1 MKKHKIIIF
10 LLLSFLS
17 LTSIKLYSQEI
28 KFKAIFIY
36 NFTKHFEWP
45 PNARTGD
52 FVIGVVGKE
61 QLYEKLV
68 QMTTSKTAGSQPI
81 VVKKFRSA
89 KDLTQCHILFIS
101 EFNSGHNSMNTIISK
116 IGKYPT
122 LIVTEKEGM
131 AYKYA
136 AINFVIKDQ
145 KMQFEMNKTNISK
158 CGLKVSKY
166 LQNLAI
172 IVE

>member
-1 MKKHKIIIF
+1 MKKHKLIIF
-10 LLLSFLS
+10 LLFFLS

-28 KFKAIFIY
+28 KFKSIFIY

-52 FVIGVVGKE
+52 FVIGVVGKA
-61 QLYEKLV
+61 QLYDKLV
-68 QMTTSKTAGSQPI
+68 QMTASKTAGSQSI
-81 VVKKFRSA
+81 VVKKFRST
-89 KDLTQCHILFIS
+89 KDITQCHILFIS
-101 EFNSGHNSMNTIISK
+101 EFNSGTNSMNTAMSK
-116 IGKYPT
+116 IGKFPT

-131 AYKYA
+131 ALKKA
-136 AINFVIKDQ
+136 AINFIIKDQ

-166 LQNLAI
+166 LQTLAI
-172 IVE
+172 IVQ

>member
-1 MKKHKIIIF
+1 MKKFNIIF
-10 LLLSFLS
+10 IILLFSS
-17 LTSIKLYSQEI
+17 LTSSKIYSQEI

-52 FVIGVVGKE
+52 FVIGIVGKS
-61 QLYEKLV
+61 QLYDKLT
-68 QMTTSKTAGSQPI
+68 QMATGRKVGNQPI
-81 VVKKFRSA
+81 VVKKFRST

-101 EFNSGHNSMNTIISK
+101 EFNSGTNSMNTTKSK
-116 IGKYPT
+116 IGKFPT

-131 AYKYA
+131 AYKNA
-136 AINFVIKDQ
+136 AINFIIKDQ
-145 KMQFEMNKTNISK
+145 KMQFEMNKSNISK

>member
-1 MKKHKIIIF
+1 MKKPKSIIF
-10 LLLSFLS
+10 LLIFLS
-17 LTSIKLYSQEI
+17 LTTSNLYSQEI

-45 PNARTGD
+45 PDARTGN
-52 FVIGVVGKE
+52 FVIGVVGKSM
-61 QLYEKLV
+61 LYDKLV
-68 QMTTSKTAGSQPI
+68 EITSSKKAGSQSII
-81 VVKKFRSA
+81 VKNFRST
-89 KDLTQCHILFIS
+89 KDITQCHILFIS
-101 EFNSGHNSMNTIISK
+101 EFNCGRNSMNSAISK
-116 IGKYPT
+116 IGNYPT
-122 LIVTEKEGM
+122 LMVTEKKGM
-131 AYKYA
+131 SDNEA
-136 AINFVIKDQ
+136 AINFVIKNQ